1 MFRGLDNVSIH
12 DYLNLD
18 ERNIT
23 HSNGYKV
30 TGKGF
35 PSEEA
40 KHEFFNRVVEVWN
53 SLPAQVVN
61 SNTLETFK
69 NRTGKYLATVPQLNY
84 FGPQ

>member
-1 MFRGLDNVSIH
+1 MFRGLDNVNIH
-12 DYLNLD
+12 DYPNLD

-23 HSNGYKV
+23 RSNGYKI
-30 TGKGF
+30 TGKRF
-35 PSEEA
+35 RSEA
-40 KHEFFNRVVEVWN
+40 KHYFFNRVVNVWN

-69 NRTGKYLATVPQLNY
+69 NRVDKHLATVPQLNY